1 MISQIHIALILLIV
15 CNIHETEQHKE
26 SCHRLITESHLRNLS
41 DMIDSQMETSCK
53 QTIIYVDR
61 SELDTTECFLKAAYS
76 PLLSLL
82 HKIKFKDNSANFNK
96 LERIKDLHLQLGIC
110 IDDYPDHQTCT
121 KKFSLT
127 PEKMLQMVHDYFSE
141 AKHFLFK
148 SGFTQDCSSAFK
160 KCSDS
165 QEKDK
170 MESTGV
176 VTDQDGVRP
185 DANPVNGGGSA
196 FLLPAFERSSSIA
209 DQLDSKETADSTL
222 QVFLLPDTTQTQGV
236 AEGGTRARVLR
247 STWGQ
252 GAAESMDFHDGNGAV
267 ISAEEWELAAV
278 SQGPES
284 LIMNTASFLDPTIT
298 QHQWS
303 SQLRNLPPSP
313 LSQQHTE
320 FLETKSLLSGSGAT
334 TGKALPSDL
343 PSQHLTF
350 SGLARSSLHK
360 QWLWA
365 REMSETTPGH
375 KSDWEVAASSS
386 THSLTVATPANLEPV
401 YDSGVSSG
409 SRWVTLSPNDPTRFL
424 DFDLEDSVSATQH
437 PSRLAVTTESSSS
450 PQQISAEGYS
460 LGAEGNRGR
469 SPGGYQSTQLR
480 ERRAEREEGLVE
492 NREAEES
499 MPGPSV
505 DQSFIPLNTD
515 KHIKRP
521 EPSDTRGMAVTYVT
535 VASVLGILLAVG
547 GLLFYLH
554 KSRTL
559 TRRQPQRNDN
569 NVERPEEGR
578 PLNRGEE
585 HIELQIQE
593 V

>member
-170 MESTGV
+170 MEST
-176 VTDQDGVRP
+176 
-185 DANPVNGGGSA
+185 
-196 FLLPAFERSSSIA
+196 
-209 DQLDSKETADSTL
+209 
-222 QVFLLPDTTQTQGV
+222 
-236 AEGGTRARVLR
+236 
-247 STWGQ
+247 
-252 GAAESMDFHDGNGAV
+252 
-267 ISAEEWELAAV
+267 
-278 SQGPES
+278 
-284 LIMNTASFLDPTIT
+284 
-298 QHQWS
+298 
-303 SQLRNLPPSP
+303 
-313 LSQQHTE
+313 
-320 FLETKSLLSGSGAT
+320 
-334 TGKALPSDL
+334 
-343 PSQHLTF
+343 
-350 SGLARSSLHK
+350 
-360 QWLWA
+360 
-365 REMSETTPGH
+365 
-375 KSDWEVAASSS
+375 
-386 THSLTVATPANLEPV
+386 
-401 YDSGVSSG
+401 
-409 SRWVTLSPNDPTRFL
+409 
-424 DFDLEDSVSATQH
+424 
-437 PSRLAVTTESSSS
+437 
-450 PQQISAEGYS
+450 
-460 LGAEGNRGR
+460 
-469 SPGGYQSTQLR
+469 
-480 ERRAEREEGLVE
+480 
-492 NREAEES
+492 
-499 MPGPSV
+499 
-505 DQSFIPLNTD
+505 D